1 MRIFFLGLLSILLCV
16 ACSEQHDH
24 KGKTPLVELDGNFLY
39 REDLQSALP
48 ARLSKDDSLLF
59 AEHYIRNWVEDVL
72 LYEKAQSNIPDNGE
86 IEKLV
91 ENYRKALIMHT
102 YQQALIHQRL
112 SNEISEGEL
121 ADYYEKNKELFRLE
135 RPLMQGLFIKV
146 PLTAP
151 QLNNVRRWYKAA
163 TQDAVEHLEK
173 YSLQNAV
180 KYEYFYDKW
189 VPMADVLDLIP
200 LKVPEVEDYVNKNRH
215 IELKDTAFY
224 YFLNVSALLFVAC
237 VFTASAQKFALIDME
252 YILKNIP
259 AYEQANTQLN
269 QASQQYQSEVEAKAK
284 EAEAL
289 YKEYQKASASLSAAQ
304 KTQREEAIVAK
315 EKEAAE
321 LRKKYFGPEGE
332 MAKKQEALIAPIQ
345 DKIYEAVKQISE
357 QKGYAAVVDRGSA
370 QSIIFASPSIDIS
383 NEVLS
388 RLGYSN

>member
-102 YQQALIHQRL
+102 YQQALIHKRL

-163 TQDAVEHLEK
+163 TQDAVEHLE
-173 YSLQNAV
+173 
-180 KYEYFYDKW
+180 
-189 VPMADVLDLIP
+189 
-200 LKVPEVEDYVNKNRH
+200 DYVNKNRH

-224 YFLNVSALLFVAC
+224 YFLNVSDFRSVGE
-237 VFTASAQKFALIDME
+237 QEPYEFARPKVKDMMLN
-252 YILKNIP
+252 LKQVEFMKKVKDDL
-259 AYEQANTQLN
+259 Y
-269 QASQQYQSEVEAKAK
+269 QQ
-284 EAEAL
+284 
-289 YKEYQKASASLSAAQ
+289 
-304 KTQREEAIVAK
+304 
-315 EKEAAE
+315 
-321 LRKKYFGPEGE
+321 
-332 MAKKQEALIAPIQ
+332 
-345 DKIYEAVKQISE
+345 AVK
-357 QKGYAAVVDRGSA
+357 K
-370 QSIIFASPSIDIS
+370 
-383 NEVLS
+383 NEIK
-388 RLGYSN
+388 YN

>member
-1 MRIFFLGLLSILLCV
+1 MRIFFLGILSILFCA
-16 ACSEQHDH
+16 ACSEQHNH

-59 AEHYIRNWVEDVL
+59 AEHYIRNWVEDIL

-112 SNEISEGEL
+112 SNEISEQEL
-121 ADYYEKNKELFRLE
+121 TEYYEKNKELFKLE
-135 RPLMQGLFIKV
+135 RPLVQGLFMKV

-151 QLNNVRRWYKAA
+151 ELNNVRRWYKTP

-200 LKVPEVEDYVNKNRH
+200 LKVPEVESYVNENRH

-224 YFLNVSALLFVAC
+224 YFLNVSEYRSVC
-237 VFTASAQKFALIDME
+237 EQEPYEFARPKVKDMVLN
-252 YILKNIP
+252 LKQVEFMK
-259 AYEQANTQLN
+259 AVKDDLYQQA
-269 QASQQYQSEVEAKAK
+269 VK
-284 EAEAL
+284 
-289 YKEYQKASASLSAAQ
+289 
-304 KTQREEAIVAK
+304 R
-315 EKEAAE
+315 
-321 LRKKYFGPEGE
+321 
-332 MAKKQEALIAPIQ
+332 
-345 DKIYEAVKQISE
+345 DKIKY
-357 QKGYAAVVDRGSA
+357 
-370 QSIIFASPSIDIS
+370 
-383 NEVLS
+383 N
-388 RLGYSN
+388 